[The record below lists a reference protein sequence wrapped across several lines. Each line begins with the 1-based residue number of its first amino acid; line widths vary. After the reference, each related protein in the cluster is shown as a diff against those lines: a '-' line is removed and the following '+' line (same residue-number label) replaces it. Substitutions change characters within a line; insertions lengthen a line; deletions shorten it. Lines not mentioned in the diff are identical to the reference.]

1 MPVSGAVVV
10 PVPGREDEVERLLRS
25 INGVEVMG
33 RGSRGIAITLEGRTT
48 RELYTISERVER
60 LEDVVD
66 FQLVYLNVED
76 EVEE

>member
-10 PVPGREDEVERLLRS
+10 AVPGREAEVERILRS
-25 INGVEVMG
+25 IEGVEVMG
-33 RGSRGIAITLEGRTT
+33 RGSRGIAITLEGASTK
-48 RELYTISERVER
+48 ELHSISRRVEG

>member
-10 PVPGREDEVERLLRS
+10 PVPGREAEVERLLRS
-25 INGVEVMG
+25 MRGIEVMG
-33 RGSRGIAITLEGRTT
+33 RGSGGIAITLEGSTT
-48 RELYTISERVER
+48 RELYSLSEHVEK